1 MSGSR
6 YNPSVG
12 RSAPCAGGAKSW
24 LTGAAVAVAFSLL
37 TGWLDVQ
44 DDAALDAA
52 TQASVRDAIERA
64 QALDAERQAAQETH
78 ARRLAERAQDVAW
91 AARSAP

>member
-1 MSGSR
+1 MR
-6 YNPSVG
+6 LREAFFYWL
-12 RSAPCAGGAKSW
+12 AGAVIALGLAV
-24 LTGAAVAVAFSLL
+24 LTALL
-37 TGWLDVQ
+37 DLP

-91 AARSAP
+91 ATRSAP

>member
-1 MSGSR
+1 MSRADWFWG
-6 YNPSVG
+6 VVL
-12 RSAPCAGGAKSW
+12 ALAFCTLASW
-24 LTGAAVAVAFSLL
+24 LG
-37 TGWLDVQ
+37 VQ

-64 QALDAERQAAQETH
+64 QALDAERQAAQEAQ